1 MGLYKGNLNQHM
13 SSASHKEEEKKK
25 DVAAHVGGGTNHFL
39 VPHLAALPPV
49 HAAARDRCLELH
61 PHSRQHLRRR
71 PGQGSNPH
79 QLMLQ
84 HAGLTA

>member
-13 SSASHKEEEKKK
+13 SSASHKGEEKKK
-25 DVAAHVGGGTNHFL
+25 GVAAHVGGGTNHFL
-39 VPHLAALPPV
+39 VPRLV
-49 HAAARDRCLELH
+49 SAAARARSRARPVPQVH